1 MADVNLVSLT
11 KKFGDIIAVNDMNL
25 EIKDKE
31 FFVLL
36 GPTGAGKTTTLR
48 LVAGLEKPDNGEI
61 FFDNTKVNDFSVAVR
76 DVALVFQYYTL
87 YPHYTVRQN
96 LEFPL
101 KSNIR
106 KTPKEEINRIVSEVS
121 KILHIEHLLDRKT
134 VNLSGGEMQRVA
146 IGRAIVRRPR
156 VFLMDEPL
164 SNLDAKLR
172 EEMRAELARLHL
184 DLGST
189 FFYVTHDQ
197 IEAMS
202 MGDRIGIL
210 NEGIILQIGTP
221 DEVYNKPKNVFVAKF
236 VGSPVINLL
245 EAEIAGEKLV
255 IGRKDR
261 TIECNL
267 TDFQCKLVG
276 TAKSKDVFL
285 GIRPEDIIVSREKSG
300 INSFKCSV
308 YFKQSM
314 GVEDILN
321 LKISDELIFR
331 AIAPP
336 KFKADVGETIYANFI
351 MDRSHIFDAQTE
363 ERLELSTQKLKL

>member
-1 MADVNLVSLT
+1 MAEVKLVGLT
-11 KKFGDIIAVNDMNL
+11 KKFGEIIAVNDL
-25 EIKDKE
+25 TIDVKDKE

-48 LVAGLEKPDNGEI
+48 LIAGLEKPDSGEI
-61 FFDNTKVNDFSVAVR
+61 YLGENLVNTWSPAIR
-76 DVALVFQYYTL
+76 DVAFVFQYYTL

-101 KSNIR
+101 KSNLR
-106 KTPKEEINRIVSEVS
+106 KTPKDQMDKIIKEVA
-121 KILHIEHLLDRKT
+121 KVLHIEHLLDRQT

-146 IGRAIVRRPR
+146 IGRAIVRRPK

-197 IEAMS
+197 VEAMT
-202 MGDRIGIL
+202 MGDRIGVL
-210 NEGIILQIGTP
+210 NEGKLLQVGSP
-221 DEVYNKPKNVFVAKF
+221 DEVYNKPVNLFVAKF

-245 EAEIAGEKLV
+245 DSEIVNDKLI
-255 IGRKDR
+255 IGRQDR
-261 TIECNL
+261 AMECSL
-267 TDFQCKLVG
+267 TDLQCKLVG
-276 TAKSKDVFL
+276 LASTKKVVL
-285 GIRPEDIIVSREKSG
+285 GIRPEDILISDKKQQV
-300 INSFKCSV
+300 NSFECNV

-321 LKISDELIFR
+321 LKFSDELIFR
-331 AIAPP
+331 AIAPT
-336 KFKADVGETIYANFI
+336 KMSIDVGDKVYANFL
-351 MDRSHIFDAQTE
+351 MERAHLFDAETE
-363 ERLELSTQKLKL
+363 QRLDLKI

>member
-1 MADVNLVSLT
+1 MADVKLVALK
-11 KKFGDIIAVNDMNL
+11 KKFGDVVAVDDMNL
-25 EIKDKE
+25 EIKDEE

-48 LVAGLEKPDNGEI
+48 LISGLEKPDNGEI
-61 FFDNTKVNDFSVAVR
+61 FLDNTKVNDFSPAVR

-101 KSNIR
+101 KSSIR
-106 KTPKEEINRIVSEVS
+106 KTARADIDRIIDEVS

-172 EEMRAELARLHL
+172 EEMRAELARLHIE
-184 DLGST
+184 LGST

-197 IEAMS
+197 VEAMS
-202 MGDRIGIL
+202 MGDRIGVL
-210 NEGIILQIGTP
+210 DEGVMKQVGTP
-221 DEVYNKPKNVFVAKF
+221 DEIYNHPKNIFVAKF
-236 VGSPVINLL
+236 VGSPAINLF
-245 EAEIAGEKLV
+245 ESEITGKKLV
-255 IGRKDR
+255 IGRR
-261 TIECNL
+261 ERAMECSL
-267 TDFQCKLVG
+267 TDLQCKLVG
-276 TAKSKDVFL
+276 IAKSKDVFL
-285 GIRPEDIIVSREKSG
+285 GIRPEDIIVSKEKKE
-300 INSFKCSV
+300 INSFECSV

-321 LKISDELIFR
+321 LKITDDIIFK
-331 AIAPP
+331 AVAPP
-336 KFKADVGETIYANFI
+336 KLLVDVGETLHATFL
-351 MDRSHIFDAQTE
+351 MDRSHIFDAGTE
-363 ERLELSTQKLKL
+363 ERIKMPE

>member
-1 MADVNLVSLT
+1 MAEVKLISL
-11 KKFGDIIAVNDMNL
+11 KKTFGNITAVNEINL
-25 EIKDKE
+25 DIKDKE

-48 LVAGLEKPDNGEI
+48 LVAGLEKPDKGEI
-61 FFDNTKVNDFSVAVR
+61 YLENVLVNKFSPAIR
-76 DVALVFQYYTL
+76 DVAFVFQYYTL

-101 KSNIR
+101 RSNLR
-106 KTPKEEINRIVSEVS
+106 KTSKDERKRTVDEISQ
-121 KILHIEHLLDRKT
+121 ILHIEHLMDRQT
-134 VNLSGGEMQRVA
+134 INLSGGEMQRVA
-146 IGRAIVRRPR
+146 IGRAIVRHPK

-197 IEAMS
+197 TEAMT
-202 MGDRIGIL
+202 MGDRIGVL
-210 NEGIILQIGTP
+210 NEGNMLQTGTP
-221 DEVYNKPKNVFVAKF
+221 DEIYNKPRNVFVAKF

-245 EAEIAGEKLV
+245 DCEIVGEKLI
-255 IGRKDR
+255 IGRRDR
-261 TIECNL
+261 ALECTL
-267 TDFQCKLVG
+267 TDLQCKIVG
-276 TAKSKDVFL
+276 DAKSKNVIL
-285 GIRPEDIIVSREKSG
+285 GIRPEDILVTREKKE
-300 INSFKCSV
+300 INSFECSV

-321 LKISDELIFR
+321 LKVTDELIFR

-336 KFKADVGETIYANFI
+336 KLMVEVGETLYANFQ
-351 MDRSHIFDAQTE
+351 MNRSHIFDFE
-363 ERLELSTQKLKL
+363 SGERLELNN